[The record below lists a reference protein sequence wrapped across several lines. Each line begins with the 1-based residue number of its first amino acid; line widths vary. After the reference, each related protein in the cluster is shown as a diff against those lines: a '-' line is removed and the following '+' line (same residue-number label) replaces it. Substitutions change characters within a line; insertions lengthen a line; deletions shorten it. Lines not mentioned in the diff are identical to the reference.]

1 MNRVISANNII
12 IQRFLDVYFTIM
24 EALILKKKHPYIEL
38 LITDIFKIIMKI
50 MWFNRKI
57 SLKFTKYAS
66 VKLVIRNNRV

>member
-38 LITDIFKIIMKI
+38 PITFKLIMKI

-57 SLKFTKYAS
+57 SLKFTNYAS